1 MARAAALPTLTAETG
16 LSRYLEEIRRF
27 PMLEPQEEYMLA
39 KSWREHGDRE
49 AAHRLVTSHLRLV
62 AKIAMGYRGY
72 GLPISEVISEGN
84 VGLMQAVKRFE
95 PEKGFRLATYAMW
108 WIKAAIQE
116 YILRSWS
123 LVKMGTTAN
132 QKKLF
137 FNLRKA
143 KSRISALD
151 EGDMRPD
158 QVATIARRLG
168 VGEQDVVDMNRRLG
182 GDVSLNAPIRNDG
195 DTGEWQDWLVDDRD
209 NQETTLTA
217 SEELDNRRQALSD
230 ALSVLNDRERRIF
243 QARRLVDEPI
253 TLEELADEF
262 GVSRERVR
270 QIEVRAFEK
279 VQKAVRNRVAA
290 MEQPPAQT
298 AAAALAAH

>member
-1 MARAAALPTLTAETG
+1 MAHTSTLPIITAENG

-39 KSWREHGDRE
+39 KSWRENGDRT

-108 WIKAAIQE
+108 WIKASIQE

-143 KSRISALD
+143 KSRINALD
-151 EGDMRPD
+151 EGDLHPD
-158 QVATIARRLG
+158 QVKTIAKRLG
-168 VGEQDVVDMNRRLG
+168 VTDQDVIDMNRRLG
-182 GDVSLNAPIRNDG
+182 GDASLNAPIRDDG
-195 DTGEWQDWLVDDRD
+195 EAGEWQDWLVGTSPH
-209 NQETTLTA
+209 QEGMMA
-217 SEELDNRRQALSD
+217 QQEGVDHRR
-230 ALSVLNDRERRIF
+230 
-243 QARRLVDEPI
+243 
-253 TLEELADEF
+253 
-262 GVSRERVR
+262 G
-270 QIEVRAFEK
+270 
-279 VQKAVRNRVAA
+279 
-290 MEQPPAQT
+290 
-298 AAAALAAH
+298 

>member
-1 MARAAALPTLTAETG
+1 MAQAALPVITAESG
-16 LSRYLEEIRRF
+16 LSRYLDEIRRF

-39 KSWREHGDRE
+39 KSWREHGDRV
-49 AAHRLVTSHLRLV
+49 AAHKLVTSHLRLV

-72 GLPISEVISEGN
+72 GLPIAEVISEGN

-151 EGDMRPD
+151 EGDMHPD
-158 QVATIARRLG
+158 QVKLIAKRLG
-168 VGEQDVVDMNRRLG
+168 VTEQDVIDMNRRLS
-182 GDVSLNAPIRNDG
+182 GDASLNAPIREDG
-195 DTGEWQDWLVDDRD
+195 DSGEWQDWLMDDRD
-209 NQETTLTA
+209 SQEATLAA
-217 SEELDNRRQALSD
+217 SEELDNRRAALSD
-230 ALSVLNDRERRIF
+230 ALEVLNDRERRIF
-243 QARRLVDEPI
+243 EARRLTDEPV
-253 TLEELADEF
+253 TLEDLAVEF

-279 VQKAVRNRVAA
+279 VQKAVKNRVAA
-290 MEQPPAQT
+290 MESPVART
-298 AAAALAAH
+298 AAAAAH